1 MIVKE
6 KESRCKES
14 MRMMGMNDFSYW
26 LSWFVYYTI
35 LNTVIATISWAVLLI
50 NVINYSNIWFIWTY
64 FWLYG
69 EAVFGQIMMIQ
80 SLFSKSKFSGIVAT
94 IIYFGGNFLAFP
106 VYDDDVSYKL
116 KLILGCL
123 P

>member
-14 MRMMGMNDFSYW
+14 MRMMGMNDLSYW

-106 VYDDDVSYKL
+106 VYDDDVSYNL

>member
-35 LNTVIATISWAVLLI
+35 LNTVIATVAWAVLLI
-50 NVINYSNIWFIWTY
+50 NVIKQGNIWFIYAY
-64 FWLYG
+64 FWMFG
-69 EAVFGQIMMIQ
+69 EAVFGQIMVI
-80 SLFSKSKFSGIVAT
+80 
-94 IIYFGGNFLAFP
+94 
-106 VYDDDVSYKL
+106 
-116 KLILGCL
+116 
-123 P
+123 